1 MLNNPV
7 DDNRRSYRGV
17 IVYPFI
23 VRTLM
28 RQRVNPLQLRS
39 YVMSKYEGAPDL
51 LICGIRRHDSPNHE
65 PAFDDEGNRI
75 SMIKLFMGNINSD
88 SPLYAAIMDNW
99 GELFIEGVLEI
110 TIENIEELSDMLA
123 SGAIP
128 GNTPTLES
136 AFDKARAFV
145 AIPVLD
151 TDDRKKCSR
160 HVILETT

>member
-7 DDNRRSYRGV
+7 GHDSRVYRGFT
-17 IVYPFI
+17 VYPFI

-28 RQRVNPLQLRS
+28 RQRINPLQLGS

-145 AIPVLD
+145 AMYLTPTTAKSAAD
-151 TDDRKKCSR
+151 T
-160 HVILETT
+160 

>member
-1 MLNNPV
+1 
-7 DDNRRSYRGV
+7 
-17 IVYPFI
+17 
-23 VRTLM
+23 
-28 RQRVNPLQLRS
+28 
-39 YVMSKYEGAPDL
+39 MSKYEGAPDL
-51 LICGIRRHDSPNHE
+51 MVCGIRRHDSPNHE

-88 SPLYAAIMDNW
+88 TPLYAAIMDNW

-110 TIENIEELSDMLA
+110 TSDNIEELSDMLA

-128 GNTPTLES
+128 GGTPQLEQ
-136 AFDKARAFV
+136 AFDQARAFV

-151 TDDRKKCSR
+151 NDDRKKCSR